1 MFHVVDLIRQR
12 ANIKTLCT
20 DRDEVDSEAGSSE
33 EDSVV
38 VIVVALA
45 VVDSADEEDS
55 KADHQAVD
63 TEGESRQIFL
73 LRAMAWIE
81 ADTAC
86 ACFMSF

>member
-1 MFHVVDLIRQR
+1 
-12 ANIKTLCT
+12 
-20 DRDEVDSEAGSSE
+20 VDSEAGSSE

-38 VIVVALA
+38 VIVVASA
-45 VVDSADEEDS
+45 AVDSADEADS

-86 ACFMSF
+86 ACFVSF